1 MPLTHT
7 QGSGLGL
14 DFGTSNSLAA
24 RVDGEGLRPLPL
36 EGTEVIM
43 PTATYLDRDFKST
56 IGQAAIDAYIEDNR
70 GRTVELIP
78 EVIGKSSLLTQEGG
92 AQSRAAPE
100 TLTQDVYGPAV
111 EDAGLPGR
119 LFRGLK
125 RLLGDPE
132 TRRLMVFG
140 QPYRLVALIVP
151 VLLGIRR
158 AMEAEGAMAHTPLCV
173 GHPVHF
179 EGRHAHR
186 DRTGLARLE
195 EACRYAGLPP
205 LTFYPEPLAATL
217 AWLHRAEAGGQGTAL
232 TVDFG
237 GGTLDL
243 CVVRFADQAMDI
255 LSTAGAALGG
265 DHLDQKLFETLLF
278 PALGEGERWRRAGD
292 EREID
297 TPFPFNRYAP
307 FLLNWSIA
315 YTLNQNQFRA
325 PVMDLMAR
333 SEPSARKFRRLYT
346 LITQNLAYETF
357 AALREGK
364 RQLSETASVS
374 IDLPELDLSLTLDRP
389 RFEQLIAPEL
399 ERFDAAVQ
407 EALDRAGLPPE
418 AIDVVITTGGSS
430 LIPAVQARLQDRFGD
445 RLVSHDPFAS
455 VASGLAL
462 AAAQGLGAA
471 PPR

>member
-1 MPLTHT
+1 A
-7 QGSGLGL
+7 
-14 DFGTSNSLAA
+14 LA
-24 RVDGEGLRPLPL
+24 
-36 EGTEVIM
+36 
-43 PTATYLDRDFKST
+43 S
-56 IGQAAIDAYIEDNR
+56 
-70 GRTVELIP
+70 
-78 EVIGKSSLLTQEGG
+78 
-92 AQSRAAPE
+92 
-100 TLTQDVYGPAV
+100 
-111 EDAGLPGR
+111 
-119 LFRGLK
+119 
-125 RLLGDPE
+125 
-132 TRRLMVFG
+132 
-140 QPYRLVALIVP
+140 
-151 VLLGIRR
+151 
-158 AMEAEGAMAHTPLCV
+158 TPLCV

-205 LTFYPEPLAATL
+205 ISFYPEPLAATL

-237 GGTLDL
+237 GGT
-243 CVVRFADQAMDI
+243 
-255 LSTAGAALGG
+255 LGG

-333 SEPSARKFRRLYT
+333 PEPSARKFRRLYT

-399 ERFDAAVQ
+399 ARFDAAVQ
-407 EALDRAGLPPE
+407 EALDRASLPPE

-455 VASGLAL
+455 VASGLVL

>member
-1 MPLTHT
+1 MHVPLPSGT
-7 QGSGLGL
+7 GLGL

-24 RVDGEGLRPLPL
+24 RLDGRGLRCLPL
-36 EGTEVIM
+36 EGAEAIL
-43 PTATYLDRDFKST
+43 PTATYLDRDFHST
-56 IGQAAIDAYIEDNR
+56 IGQAAIDQYIEDNR

-78 EVIGKSSLLTQEGG
+78 EVIGKSSLLTQEGA

-151 VLLGIRR
+151 VLLGMRR
-158 AMEAEGAMAHTPLCV
+158 AMERDGALAGVPLCV

-179 EGRHAHR
+179 EGRHDHR
-186 DRTGLARLE
+186 DRTALVRLE

-217 AWLHRAEAGGQGTAL
+217 AWLHRAGARGQGTAL

-265 DHLDQKLFETLLF
+265 DHLDQRLFESLLF
-278 PALGEGERWRRAGD
+278 PELGQGERWRRAGD

-297 TPFPFNRYAP
+297 TPFPFSRYAP

-325 PVMDLMAR
+325 PVMDLMGRPGPA
-333 SEPSARKFRRLYT
+333 AQKFRRLYT

-364 RQLSETASVS
+364 RRLSESASVS
-374 IDLPELDLSLTLDRP
+374 IDLPEMDLSLDLDRA
-389 RFEQLIAPEL
+389 RFEALIAPEL
-399 ERFDAAVQ
+399 AQFETTVDQ
-407 EALDRAGLPPE
+407 ALARAELPPE

-430 LIPAVQARLQDRFGD
+430 LIPAVQARLQARFGD

-462 AAAQGLGAA
+462 AAAQGLGRPA
-471 PPR
+471 PR